1 MGEGGEVRSTGT
13 TVEIFQNGLR
23 VVSHARSEAPYQATK
38 VEQHRPKSHQG
49 YLEWTPS
56 RILEWAQT
64 IGPATANLFQEI
76 LATRRHPEQGY
87 RSCLGIVRLGKKYSR
102 ERVEAAARR
111 AGMQGAC
118 SYKSIK
124 SILERQLD
132 RVPVEESAS
141 GAAVTHD
148 NIRGAPCFDT
158 RKPPPIQVGHSACPN
173 N

>member
-102 ERVEAAARR
+102 ERGEAPARR
-111 AGMQGAC
+111 AGMPGAC
-118 SYKSIK
+118 CYTGSKS
-124 SILERQLD
+124 SFGPQPHPLPTQ
-132 RVPVEESAS
+132 
-141 GAAVTHD
+141 
-148 NIRGAPCFDT
+148 
-158 RKPPPIQVGHSACPN
+158 PN
-173 N
+173 